1 MYGMMRNLPALAAV
15 LTVATLITWWA
26 TGAHP
31 YTKFEDI
38 TQEQVPADEDDPFA
52 EAGFYDALTVLGRSF
67 VSDLLDSGA
76 DVSIKKT
83 LTKDVFYFG
92 LLPTPQSLFDKHL
105 LSLVSVV
112 LPAWLIVG
120 GFALVRWR
128 IRRRASTIPV
138 FSVSY
143 SDQFPS

>member
-1 MYGMMRNLPALAAV
+1 MYRIMRNLPALAAV
-15 LTVATLITWWA
+15 LTVAALITWLA

-31 YTKFEDI
+31 YTKFQDI
-38 TQEQVPADEDDPFA
+38 TQEQVPVDEDDPFA
-52 EAGFYDALTVLGRSF
+52 EAGFYDGVTVT
-67 VSDLLDSGA
+67 
-76 DVSIKKT
+76 KT
-83 LTKDVFYFG
+83 LKKDVFYFG

-105 LSLVSVV
+105 LSFVSVV

-128 IRRRASTIPV
+128 IRRRAPTIPV
-138 FSVSY
+138 CSVSC